1 VAVPRRLFSDSG
13 CMYQWCWCVLGVE
26 MDSAQG
32 TLMAVEDLE
41 VSLFFSVGW
50 KCIVGRAWVVR
61 V

>member
-1 VAVPRRLFSDSG
+1 
-13 CMYQWCWCVLGVE
+13 MYQWCWCVLGVE